1 MAKEE
6 KIYQF
11 GNLVFQ
17 QKHELKMSLS
27 REVKDFETDGVYDG
41 VADDFGFGRHNI
53 KQYKIGIDH
62 DYQDDPTA
70 LNKLDWDLY
79 NHHLLNSGKQKA
91 FFSTI
96 DDNYKVGEPIMKYNY
111 AHIARYD
118 PTYRERMKK
127 LKYDIK
133 LDSPFFFDC
142 TNDVKYL
149 ADSAVA
155 TTGPTWNDSQTWNNG
170 ISTWSNPPPYQSLTG
185 MTPLQLVNLFGQKVE
200 NGAGMLYLEDQ
211 YFFEKNF
218 VAPTF
223 NSSFDY
229 SKLIN
234 TSDFFLAGDKYQASI
249 SLNNLQLNGSC
260 DNLCYIMQMNKEF
273 PPGAW
278 IEIINEKNLTGLRL
292 QNLTTQTIY
301 GLNYYN
307 FMNQELYDIYGQKLN
322 TNGKLEVTKII
333 PDQALD
339 YLYFDTTI
347 KDKTQYYPSMRIYA
361 SNNTPLTIK
370 IKNQRIYS

>member
-17 QKHELKMSLS
+17 QKHQLKMGLV
-27 REVKDFETDGVYDG
+27 RDVKDYETDGVYDG
-41 VADDFGFGRHNI
+41 VADDWGFGRHSA
-53 KQYKIGIDH
+53 KQYKIGIDQ
-62 DYQDDPTA
+62 DFQDDSR
-70 LNKLDWDLY
+70 LDWDLY
-79 NHHLLNSGKQKA
+79 NHYLLNGGKQKV
-91 FFSTI
+91 FFSTVENSVTAGDPLI
-96 DDNYKVGEPIMKYNY
+96 KYNY
-111 AHIARYD
+111 GHVSKYD
-118 PTYRERMKK
+118 PEYREKSKK

-149 ADSAVA
+149 SDSAVT
-155 TTGPTWNDSQTWNNG
+155 TTGPTWNGGMLYNNG
-170 ISTWSNPPPYQSLTG
+170 VSTWSNPPPYQTIAS
-185 MTPLQLVNLFGQKVE
+185 MTPAQIVGTFGQKVE

-223 NSSFDY
+223 NGPNDY
-229 SKLIN
+229 RKLIN

-249 SLNNLQLNGSC
+249 SLSNLPLNGSC
-260 DNLCYIMQMNKEF
+260 DNLCYILQFNKEF
-273 PPGAW
+273 PPNSW
-278 IEIINEKNLTGLRL
+278 IEVINEKNLTGIRL
-292 QNLTTQTIY
+292 QNLTGSTIY

-307 FMNQELYDIYGQKLN
+307 FMNQELYDIYGRKLN
-322 TNGKLEVTKII
+322 TDGKLEVTKII
-333 PDQALD
+333 PDQALKE
-339 YLYFDTTI
+339 LHFDTTI
-347 KDKTQYYPSMRIYA
+347 KDKTQYYPSLRIYA
-361 SNNTPLTIK
+361 SNNTAMYIN